1 MRVPSRAVAWGS
13 AEDTAQLG
21 PPTEAPKARAG
32 TVSEES
38 EPTRPVMGTAI
49 VVPANPS
56 TRRARS
62 AYPTG
67 WTLRRRLLDDEA
79 GASSSASGSVSEDEA
94 EAGGSSTVFF
104 AAGGGGGGV
113 TVSLPTG
120 IAAVIG
126 FSWASSP
133 FSERAARSCDRF
145 GSGHSV
151 SLTLSPLSVFVTK
164 F

>member
-1 MRVPSRAVAWGS
+1 MSADGS
-13 AEDTAQLG
+13 D
-21 PPTEAPKARAG
+21 
-32 TVSEES
+32 
-38 EPTRPVMGTAI
+38 
-49 VVPANPS
+49 
-56 TRRARS
+56 S
-62 AYPTG
+62 ALP
-67 WTLRRRLLDDEA
+67 DEA
-79 GASSSASGSVSEDEA
+79 MASSSVSGSVSGDEAVVSSSDSGSVSTDDSA

-104 AAGGGGGGV
+104 AAGGGGGAMGF
-113 TVSLPTG
+113 SPTG

-126 FSWASSP
+126 LSGESSP

>member
-1 MRVPSRAVAWGS
+1 
-13 AEDTAQLG
+13 
-21 PPTEAPKARAG
+21 
-32 TVSEES
+32 
-38 EPTRPVMGTAI
+38 MGTAI

-67 WTLRRRLLDDEA
+67 WTLRRRAPADEVSADGSDSVSGDEA
-79 GASSSASGSVSEDEA
+79 GTCSSVSGSVSTDDSA
-94 EAGGSSTVFF
+94 EASGSTTVFF
-104 AAGGGGGGV
+104 AAGGGGGGA
-113 TVSLPTG
+113 TVSSPTG

-126 FSWASSP
+126 FSWESSP

-145 GSGHSV
+145 GSGHSL